1 MINHVSKDVMERFK
15 VNKFVELG
23 ILQGDTLMIVQDW
36 FVGWFGLE
44 FNTGPYGKITTHKHA
59 PSITLTGRRP
69 KMYEIDFN
77 AAVIANTHQMKSQ
90 GNVNIV
96 VEQSESTA
104 WLNKTIDAGEF
115 TPDDSVFFYLDAHDD
130 SSLPEA
136 ISGGSAPEKSPK
148 KQPLRDE
155 IWEILKL
162 KNKPIISIDDWSIPN
177 FADVKDVYSLGMIR
191 DLICDRTDVVYYTRD
206 WNLHGKFS
214 VFVFL
219 DRKEEELRE
228 VLKGL
233 PLIMQRI

>member
-36 FVGWFGLE
+36 FVEWYGLE
-44 FNTGPYGKITTHKHA
+44 FNTGPFGKVISHRHA
-59 PSITLTGRRP
+59 AIPTGKKPPR
-69 KMYEIDFN
+69 MYEVDFN
-77 AAVIANTHQMKSQ
+77 AAVIANTHQFKSQ
-90 GNVNIV
+90 RNVNIT

-104 WLNKTIDAGEF
+104 WLKKNIDAGEF
-115 TPDDSVFFYLDAHDD
+115 TSDDSVFFYLDAHDD

-136 ISGGSAPEKSPK
+136 ISGGSAPEVSPK

-162 KNKPIISIDDWSIPN
+162 KNNPIISIDDWSLPN
-177 FADVKDVYSLGMIR
+177 FPDVKDVYYLGMIR

-219 DRKEEELRE
+219 DRKEEELRD